1 MPLKKAIKH
10 CLININFLLK
20 INSDLDLDFYRCIV
34 CVHDKVGRYFD
45 DCFMKLKLNEMVIK
59 LGF

>member
-1 MPLKKAIKH
+1 MPLKQAIKH
-10 CLININFLLK
+10 CFINIHFLLK
-20 INSDLDLDFYRCIV
+20 INSDLDLDFYRCLV
-34 CVHDKVGRYFD
+34 CVHDKVDWYFD